1 MDFALESHYSDPAI
15 ISSWQAQEEPNSI
28 LLHTNILTDCLCW
41 ICTGVKNELTI
52 KLSQKRFAADLNAG
66 AFCHCLGY
74 SRLFVSNMS
83 LESIDVKA
91 WKNAAQKPGN
101 LLLTMYQ

>member
-1 MDFALESHYSDPAI
+1 M
-15 ISSWQAQEEPNSI
+15 
-28 LLHTNILTDCLCW
+28 
-41 ICTGVKNELTI
+41 KNELTI

-83 LESIDVKA
+83 PESIDVKA
-91 WKNAAQKPGN
+91 
-101 LLLTMYQ
+101 